1 MIVPTMQVEIDLFSG
16 RPNPVWELTEAEV
29 SELKARLD
37 ALPTGSPIAMPEV
50 LGYRGLHVGPLPGQQ
65 GAHAPPLSNPIID
78 VHVGGGV
85 INATRRTGTAL
96 HLMDTGRSME
106 CWLLTV
112 AQGRV
117 DESIRQTALANLGLP
132 CP

>member
-1 MIVPTMQVEIDLFSG
+1 MQVEIDLFSG
-16 RPNPVWELTEAEV
+16 RPNPVWDLTAAEV

-37 ALPTGSPIAMPEV
+37 SLPAGAPTAMPEV
-50 LGYRGLHVGPLPGQQ
+50 LGYRGLHVGPPPAQQ
-65 GAHAPPLSNPIID
+65 GAREPPSANPIID
-78 VHVGGGV
+78 LRVGGGA
-85 INATRRTGTAL
+85 IHAIRRNGTAL
-96 HLMDTGRSME
+96 HLMDTGRSLE

-117 DESIRQTALANLGLP
+117 DESSRQIALINLGSP